1 MNALVNRRF
10 VTLMGVIAFLG
21 SVSQIAFAS
30 EPVRVMTFN
39 IRYGTAPDGENA
51 WPKRRDLVVKVI
63 KEANPDVIGLQEALR
78 DQLDFLQDEL
88 PEYAK
93 VGVGRDADGGGEYS
107 AILYRAGRFDLS
119 DAGTFWLSATP
130 EKPGSHTWGN
140 TLPRIV
146 TWARLLDRATKRRFV
161 MANTHWDHQS
171 QPAREQGAQ
180 LMADRLSEVAK
191 DGKPLVATGDFNAGP
206 QNPAFVKLLEAGKLK
221 DTYRLKHPD
230 EKKVSTFNGF
240 GTKLNGTKIDA
251 VLIND
256 QWQAKDAQI
265 IRTHE
270 GERYPSDHF
279 PLTATIELTD

>member
-1 MNALVNRRF
+1 MNYRRSA
-10 VTLMGVIAFLG
+10 TLMALIAFLAL
-21 SVSQIAFAS
+21 VSQAAFAA
-30 EPVRVMTFN
+30 EPIRVMTFN

-63 KEANPDVIGLQEALR
+63 KEADPDVIGLQEALR
-78 DQLDFLQDEL
+78 EQLDFLQNEL

-93 VGVGRDADGGGEYS
+93 VGVGRDANGGGEYS

-180 LMADRLSEVAK
+180 LMADRLCEVAK
-191 DGKPLVATGDFNAGP
+191 DGEPLVATGDFNAGP

-251 VLIND
+251 VLINAP
-256 QWQAKDAQI
+256 WQVKDAKI

-279 PLTATIELTD
+279 PLTATIALKD